1 MLRIRGMG
9 DYLGKRAFQ
18 LGLLACLGAFVAWW
32 LSSSDEDSA
41 PPADRPAPRST
52 APVDA
57 APPAAKPEPRQESRV
72 EFRLPRVGVPEA
84 RASSLPADDPQSI
97 QVPKNWLLRGSAS
110 KNYELRSDSVTAF
123 SGNYSAV
130 LSAHEKDIQPN
141 LTGSAVQAVLAA
153 PYVGTRVEI
162 SASLRSDGARP
173 GAGSFWIYVTDP
185 ARVVIAYQ
193 IVPMS
198 RELAQGQ
205 WQRYR
210 IVMDVPWHGEV
221 MAFGFSLQGKGKLW
235 ADDVK
240 LLPVDD
246 NVPVTG
252 PQNSHQLGVIAQA
265 VSLDGA
271 LANPNNLD
279 FEDTL
284 VSRERG
290 PEAPPDA
297 VRGTRF

>member
-1 MLRIRGMG
+1 M
-9 DYLGKRAFQ
+9 
-18 LGLLACLGAFVAWW
+18 
-32 LSSSDEDSA
+32 
-41 PPADRPAPRST
+41 
-52 APVDA
+52 
-57 APPAAKPEPRQESRV
+57 
-72 EFRLPRVGVPEA
+72 
-84 RASSLPADDPQSI
+84 
-97 QVPKNWLLRGSAS
+97 PKNWLLRGSAS
-110 KNYELRSDSVTAF
+110 KNYELRSDGVSAF

-153 PYVGTRVEI
+153 PYVGTRVEV

-173 GAGSFWIYVTDP
+173 GAGSLWIYVTDP
-185 ARVVIAYQ
+185 SRMVIAYQ

-198 RELAQGQ
+198 RDVPQGQ

-210 IVMDVPWHGEV
+210 IVMDVPWNGEV
-221 MAFGFSLQGKGKLW
+221 MALGFSLQGKGKLW

-284 VSRERG
+284 VTRERG
-290 PEAPPDA
+290 PETPPDTI
-297 VRGTRF
+297 RGTRY